1 MSLRSFFLS
10 LWLCTAARAQFGG
23 GGVVLR
29 GEVQLD
35 GAAPLVEKYVVDVSE
50 CGGGGIVGRTML
62 GFDNKFEVRDL
73 KSGCKLVR
81 IMSSDERR
89 LLHEERVTVE
99 GENTPVLLHVEGDR
113 RPAVSSGTVSVER
126 LRHPIPAKVLRALA
140 ETQKLSETGHVEEAA
155 SKLQKI
161 VAQDPDLWEAH
172 LNLGVMEM
180 KLGRPADALASF
192 SRARELEPRSSKV
205 AVDSGIA
212 LIALHRV
219 DEAESFAREAL
230 ALDPT
235 NQSAQKLL
243 DIIRNGRVRGY
254 IKEGRQEQR

>member
-1 MSLRSFFLS
+1 M
-10 LWLCTAARAQFGG
+10 
-23 GGVVLR
+23 VLR

-35 GAAPLVEKYVVDVSE
+35 GTAPLVEKYVVDVSE

-89 LLHEERVTVE
+89 VLHEERVTVE
-99 GENTPVLLHVEGDR
+99 GENSPVLLHVEGDR
-113 RPAVSSGTVSVER
+113 RPTAPSGTISVER
-126 LRHPIPAKVLRALA
+126 LRHPIPSKVLRELA
-140 ETQKLSETGHVEEAA
+140 ETQKLSEAGRIQEAA
-155 SKLQKI
+155 SKLQKM
-161 VAQDPDLWEAH
+161 AAHDPDLWEVH

-180 KLGRPADALASF
+180 KLGHPTEALASF
-192 SRARELEPRSSKV
+192 ARARELEPRSSKA

-212 LIALHRV
+212 LVALRRV
-219 DEAESFAREAL
+219 DEAESAAREAL
-230 ALDPT
+230 TLDPS

-254 IKEGRQEQR
+254 IQTGTPHNGQSKDGPQEQQERR